1 MNRMCFLK
9 RNGVEGG
16 EEMEGGGEKKEKRES
31 RVNRE
36 RARSETFCD
45 SRCNNTICITRQCP
59 KT

>member
-1 MNRMCFLK
+1 MCSLK

-16 EEMEGGGEKKEKRES
+16 EETEGGGEKKEKRES

-45 SRCNNTICITRQCP
+45 SRCNSTICITRQCP